1 MAGVSVESYHVVVL
15 RSPRARLGSVLGMR
29 NRLRRMRGRFDQ
41 WIHISTG
48 PLRSTALDHDLPKI
62 WIQSSL
68 ESPKRWR
75 MRPRRLPDPRP
86 IPEAVREPIYIR
98 KK

>member
-48 PLRSTALDHDLPKI
+48 PLRSTALDHDPPKF

-68 ESPKRWR
+68 ESTGN
-75 MRPRRLPDPRP
+75 RRTRSRGPTDLRP
-86 IPEAVREPIYIR
+86 IPEGVRDPIYIR

>member
-48 PLRSTALDHDLPKI
+48 AWQCADLWYKSYQF

-68 ESPKRWR
+68 ESTERSR
-75 MRPRRLPDPRP
+75 MRSRRPSDLRP
-86 IPEAVREPIYIR
+86 IPERV
-98 KK
+98 